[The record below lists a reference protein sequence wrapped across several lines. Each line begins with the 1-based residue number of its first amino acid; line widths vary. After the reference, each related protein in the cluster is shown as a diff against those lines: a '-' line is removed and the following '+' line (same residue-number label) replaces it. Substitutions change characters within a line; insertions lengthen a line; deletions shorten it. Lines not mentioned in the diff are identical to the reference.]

1 MYIQTQN
8 QKFVSQPS
16 TCSSFPRKRESR
28 QLEAFK
34 RENFERLERIFP
46 GELAKK
52 TFPSRTETASINQNT
67 TTNLKTMSNDQLLL
81 QTKNLVQKERQI
93 NIQVLQH
100 LQEIEKRKL
109 YLKRGFSS
117 LFEYAVKEL
126 GYSESSAYRRIKAM
140 KLCKEL
146 PETKTQI
153 STGKLNLCT
162 ASKLQ
167 TVFEK
172 QEKQIKNKVREQQRI
187 ATKALLE
194 KNKKIQSNHNL
205 TKNDASIIHC
215 EELLRHEAP
224 IMNTG
229 SCSGQLPE
237 LRHEVPISKAEKR
250 DLINKVQGKSGRET
264 EQLLSNT
271 FPLICSEREKVR
283 EINKDK
289 VEIKVIL
296 NKESQEKLEAL
307 KKLLSHKNPN
317 MSYGE
322 LISLLAEMGLNKYD
336 PKRKINKKNYSQ
348 SRVRRHDNNPTKVAA
363 STNARMKPNAEVTT
377 GAERRANTKMI
388 KPQTASEQTTKQKIN
403 NNQKYL
409 KHSRY
414 IPSVVRHHVWMRDQG
429 QCTYIC
435 PKTNRRCSS
444 NHLLQ
449 IDHIK
454 AFSRGGTNEPDNL
467 RLLCANHNQFTFSRY
482 QKYT

>member
-1 MYIQTQN
+1 M
-8 QKFVSQPS
+8 
-16 TCSSFPRKRESR
+16 
-28 QLEAFK
+28 
-34 RENFERLERIFP
+34 
-46 GELAKK
+46 
-52 TFPSRTETASINQNT
+52 
-67 TTNLKTMSNDQLLL
+67 
-81 QTKNLVQKERQI
+81 QKERQI

-194 KNKKIQSNHNL
+194 RNKKSQSNQNL
-205 TKNDASIIHC
+205 IKNDASIIHS
-215 EELLRHEAP
+215 EELMRHEA
-224 IMNTG
+224 
-229 SCSGQLPE
+229 
-237 LRHEVPISKAEKR
+237 PISKAEKR

-271 FPLICSEREKVR
+271 FPLICSERERVR
-283 EINKDK
+283 DVSNDK

-296 NKESQEKLEAL
+296 DKESQQKLESL
-307 KKLLSHKNPN
+307 KKLLSHKNSN

-322 LISLLAEMGLNKYD
+322 LFSLLAEMALNKYD
-336 PKRKINKKNYSQ
+336 PKRKINKKNFSH
-348 SRVRRHDNNPTKVAA
+348 SHVRGNPGLDACVLKARFGSFQGHDNNHTKVAT
-363 STNARMKPNAEVTT
+363 STRVKPNAEVTT
-377 GAERRANTKMI
+377 SAEMRANTKI
-388 KPQTASEQTTKQKIN
+388 KEPKKVFNKIPRKTSVSVIKQKLN
-403 NNQKYL
+403 NNQK
-409 KHSRY
+409 HTRY

-435 PKTNRRCSS
+435 PKTKRRCSS

-454 AFSRGGTNEPDNL
+454 PFSLGGTHETDNL

>member
-1 MYIQTQN
+1 
-8 QKFVSQPS
+8 
-16 TCSSFPRKRESR
+16 
-28 QLEAFK
+28 
-34 RENFERLERIFP
+34 
-46 GELAKK
+46 
-52 TFPSRTETASINQNT
+52 
-67 TTNLKTMSNDQLLL
+67 
-81 QTKNLVQKERQI
+81 
-93 NIQVLQH
+93 
-100 LQEIEKRKL
+100 
-109 YLKRGFSS
+109 
-117 LFEYAVKEL
+117 
-126 GYSESSAYRRIKAM
+126 M

-194 KNKKIQSNHNL
+194 RNKKSQSNQNL
-205 TKNDASIIHC
+205 IKNDASIIHS
-215 EELLRHEAP
+215 EEL
-224 IMNTG
+224 M
-229 SCSGQLPE
+229 
-237 LRHEVPISKAEKR
+237 RHEVPLSKSQKR
-250 DLINKVQGKSGRET
+250 NLINKVQGKSGRET

-271 FPLICSEREKVR
+271 FPEVCNERERV
-283 EINKDK
+283 KDISNDRI
-289 VEIKVIL
+289 EIKVIL
-296 NKESQEKLEAL
+296 DRESQEKLESL

-336 PKRKINKKNYSQ
+336 PKRKINKKSLKTPVVKKQAAKEKSSKNMMSMKNLENFQ
-348 SRVRRHDNNPTKVAA
+348 GVEQTLWKTTGGSSKDRTK
-363 STNARMKPNAEVTT
+363 NKPITT
-377 GAERRANTKMI
+377 GAKRRANTKMI
-388 KPQTASEQTTKQKIN
+388 KPQTASEKTIKQKLN
-403 NNQKYL
+403 NNKKHL
-409 KHSRY
+409 KPTRY
-414 IPSVVRHHVWMRDQG
+414 IPSVIRHHVWMRDQG

-435 PKTNRRCSS
+435 PKTKRRCSS

-467 RLLCANHNQFTFSRY
+467 RLLCANHNQFTFSWY

>member
-1 MYIQTQN
+1 MLFLLKNNYQHRRYFFMYIQIRKNETN
-8 QKFVSQPS
+8 KLKPEIFKKFSKD
-16 TCSSFPRKRESR
+16 CSAYRAFPDRTKSESM
-28 QLEAFK
+28 AADAGTSA
-34 RENFERLERIFP
+34 N
-46 GELAKK
+46 
-52 TFPSRTETASINQNT
+52 
-67 TTNLKTMSNDQLLL
+67 TNLNRMSNDQLLL

-100 LQEIEKRKL
+100 LQEIEKRRL

-126 GYSESSAYRRIKAM
+126 NYSESSAYRRIKAM

-194 KNKKIQSNHNL
+194 KNKKIQYNQNL
-205 TKNDASIIHC
+205 TKKDASIIHS
-215 EELLRHEAP
+215 EELMRHEA
-224 IMNTG
+224 
-229 SCSGQLPE
+229 S
-237 LRHEVPISKAEKR
+237 ISKAQKR
-250 DLINKVQGKSGRET
+250 DLINKVQGKAGRET
-264 EQLLSNT
+264 EQLISNT
-271 FPLICSEREKVR
+271 FPLICNEREKVR
-283 EINKDK
+283 DITNDRI
-289 VEIKVIL
+289 EIKVIL
-296 NKESQEKLEAL
+296 DKESQQKLEDL

-336 PKRKINKKNYSQ
+336 PKRKINKKNFRQ
-348 SRVRRHDNNPTKVAA
+348 SRVRGNPELDACVLKARFESFQGHDNNHTKVAT
-363 STNARMKPNAEVTT
+363 STNTRVKTNAKVIIGT
-377 GAERRANTKMI
+377 ERGGNTKMI
-388 KPQTASEQTTKQKIN
+388 KSQKASEQTTKRKIN
-403 NNQKYL
+403 NNQKHL
-409 KHSRY
+409 KHTRY

-435 PKTNRRCSS
+435 PKTKRRCSS

-454 AFSRGGTNEPDNL
+454 PFSLGGTHEADNL
-467 RLLCANHNQFTFSRY
+467 RLLCANHNQFAFSRY

>member
-1 MYIQTQN
+1 MYTQKEKHN
-8 QKFVSQPS
+8 QRIVSQPS

-46 GELAKK
+46 GELSKR
-52 TFPSRTETASINQNT
+52 TFPSRTETASVNQAAN
-67 TTNLKTMSNDQLLL
+67 TNLKRMSNDQLLL

-109 YLKRGFSS
+109 YLNRSFSS

-140 KLCKEL
+140 NLCKEL

-187 ATKALLE
+187 VTKALLE
-194 KNKKIQSNHNL
+194 KNKKIQSNQNL
-205 TKNDASIIHC
+205 TKNDASIIHS
-215 EELLRHEAP
+215 EEL
-224 IMNTG
+224 M
-229 SCSGQLPE
+229 
-237 LRHEVPISKAEKR
+237 RHEVPISKAQKR
-250 DLINKVQGKSGRET
+250 NLINKVQGKSGRET

-271 FPLICSEREKVR
+271 FPLICNERERVR
-283 EINKDK
+283 DISNGR

-296 NKESQEKLEAL
+296 NKESQEKLETL

-322 LISLLAEMGLNKYD
+322 LISLLAELGLDRYD
-336 PKRKINKKNYSQ
+336 QKRKINKKSLKSPAKKQ
-348 SRVRRHDNNPTKVAA
+348 VAN
-363 STNARMKPNAEVTT
+363 TRMKPNAEVMTS
-377 GAERRANTKMI
+377 AEVRVNAKI
-388 KPQTASEQTTKQKIN
+388 KEPKRVFNKIPRKTSVSAIKQKLN
-403 NNQKYL
+403 NNK
-409 KHSRY
+409 KHKPTRY
-414 IPSVVRHHVWMRDQG
+414 IPSAVRHHVWMRDQG
-429 QCTYIC
+429 KCTYVC
-435 PKTNRRCSS
+435 PKTKRRCSS

-454 AFSRGGTNEPDNL
+454 AFSKGGTHEPDNL
-467 RLLCANHNQFTFSRY
+467 RLLCANHNQFIFSRY
-482 QKYT
+482 QKFL

>member
-1 MYIQTQN
+1 MYTQTQN

-34 RENFERLERIFP
+34 PENFERLERTFP

-67 TTNLKTMSNDQLLL
+67 TTNLKTISNNQLLL

-117 LFEYAVKEL
+117 LFEYVVKEL

-172 QEKQIKNKVREQQRI
+172 QEKQIQNKVREQQRI

-194 KNKKIQSNHNL
+194 KNKKIQSNQNL
-205 TKNDASIIHC
+205 TKNDASIIHN
-215 EELLRHEAP
+215 EELLRHEVP

-229 SCSGQLPE
+229 SCSSQLPE
-237 LRHEVPISKAEKR
+237 LRHEVPISKAQKR

-264 EQLLSNT
+264 EQLLSHT
-271 FPLICSEREKVR
+271 FPLICNERERVR
-283 EINKDK
+283 DVNNDK

-296 NKESQEKLEAL
+296 NKESQQKLESL

-336 PKRKINKKNYSQ
+336 PKRKVKKQ
-348 SRVRRHDNNPTKVAA
+348 SLKTPAKKQAA
-363 STNARMKPNAEVTT
+363 NTRMKPNAEVMTS
-377 GAERRANTKMI
+377 AEMRVDTKI
-388 KPQTASEQTTKQKIN
+388 KEPKKVFNKIPRKTPVSAIKQKLN
-403 NNQKYL
+403 NNQKHL
-409 KHSRY
+409 KPTRY
-414 IPSVVRHHVWMRDQG
+414 ISSVVRHHVWMRDQG

-435 PKTNRRCSS
+435 PKTKRRCSS

-449 IDHIK
+449 IDHIQ
-454 AFSRGGTNEPDNL
+454 AFSKGGTNEPDNL
-467 RLLCANHNQFTFSRY
+467 RLLCANHNQFTFSQY
-482 QKYT
+482 QKYG